1 MSKAIIQAGWN
12 DVPHLDET
20 AKRELAESYPVHE
33 REARMNGVPV
43 LGSGKV
49 FPVAEESIV
58 VAPFALP
65 AHWPRIV
72 GLDFGWDHPA
82 AAAWLAWDRDT
93 DTVYVYDTFRV
104 RETSVAMQAPLIA
117 ARGRWMPVAWPHDG
131 LQHDKGSGEQLAGQ
145 YRALGVNLLPERATF
160 EDGSN
165 GLEAGISDLL
175 TRMQTGRFKVF
186 STCGDWLEEWRLYHR
201 KEGLIVKLRDDLQ
214 SATRY
219 GVMMLRFAVVEPR
232 GSTLGGGGRGG
243 YGGRRGGY

>member
-1 MSKAIIQAGWN
+1 MSKAVIQAGWN
-12 DVPHLDET
+12 DVPHLDEKT
-20 AKRELAESYPVHE
+20 KMELAESFPLHE

-49 FPVAEESIV
+49 FPVDEAGIV
-58 VAPFALP
+58 CAPFALP
-65 AHWPRIV
+65 TFWPRIV

-117 ARGRWMPVAWPHDG
+117 ARGKWMPVAWPHDG
-131 LQHDKGSGEQLAGQ
+131 LQHDKGSGDQLAGQ
-145 YRALGVNLLPERATF
+145 YKTLGVNMLPERATF

-165 GLEAGISDLL
+165 GVEAGISDILI
-175 TRMQTGRFKVF
+175 RMQTGRFKVF

-201 KEGLIVKLRDDLQ
+201 KNGIIVKLRDDLQ

-219 GVMMLRFAVVEPR
+219 GVMMLRFAITEPSR
-232 GSTLGGGGRGG
+232 STLGTGTNFS
-243 YGGRRGGY
+243 GRRAGY

>member
-1 MSKAIIQAGWN
+1 MSKAVIQAGWN
-12 DVPHLDET
+12 DVPHLDEKT
-20 AKRELAESYPVHE
+20 KMELAESFPLHE

-49 FPVAEESIV
+49 YPVDEASIV
-58 VAPFALP
+58 CAPFALP
-65 AHWPRIV
+65 AFWPRIV

-117 ARGRWMPVAWPHDG
+117 ARGKWMPVAWPHDG
-131 LQHDKGSGEQLAGQ
+131 LQHDKGSGDQLAGQ
-145 YRALGVNLLPERATF
+145 YKTLGVNMLPERATF

-165 GLEAGISDLL
+165 GVEAGISDILI
-175 TRMQTGRFKVF
+175 RMQTGRFKVF

-201 KEGLIVKLRDDLQ
+201 KNGIIVKLRDDLQ

-219 GVMMLRFAVVEPR
+219 GVMMLRFAITEPKA
-232 GSTLGGGGRGG
+232 STLGTGSN
-243 YGGRRGGY
+243 YAGRRAGY

>member
-1 MSKAIIQAGWN
+1 MSKAVIQAGWN

-20 AKRELAESYPVHE
+20 AKRELAESYPLHE

-58 VAPFALP
+58 VPPFALP

-145 YRALGVNLLPERATF
+145 YRTLGVNLLPERATF

-201 KEGLIVKLRDDLQ
+201 KDGLIVKLRDDLQ

-232 GSTLGGGGRGG
+232 GSTLAGSAGG
-243 YGGRRGGY
+243 YWARRGGY

>member
-12 DVPHLDET
+12 DVPHLDDKT
-20 AKRELAESYPVHE
+20 RRELAEGFPLHE

-65 AHWPRIV
+65 PHWPRIV

-131 LQHDKGSGEQLAGQ
+131 LQHDKGSGEQLAQQ
-145 YRALGVNLLPERATF
+145 YRAQGLRMLPERATF
-160 EDGSN
+160 PDGSN
-165 GLEAGISDLL
+165 GLEAGVIEMLD
-175 TRMQTGRFKVF
+175 RMRTGRLKVF
-186 STCGDWLEEWRLYHR
+186 SHLADWFEEFRLYHR
-201 KEGLIVKLRDDLQ
+201 KDGLIVKKNDDLL
-214 SATRY
+214 SATCY
-219 GVMMLRFAVVEPR
+219 AMMMRRFAGTSAPVDASLYEY
-232 GSTLGGGGRGG
+232 STD
-243 YGGRRGGY
+243 Y